1 MSSIEQVSESKIAKE
16 YELNKT
22 RLYNSKYE
30 NKQKD
35 LIGSGAFGCV
45 YKVKDI
51 ETNEM

>member
-30 NKQKD
+30 YKQKKHMMFY
-35 LIGSGAFGCV
+35 SCV
-45 YKVKDI
+45 
-51 ETNEM
+51 